1 MRSEQFME
9 TVCSELFVP
18 PQFGAVN
25 DQSPV
30 VVDERNPVDTPLQK
44 HYFAPLRNLCHLKG
58 CLYMRKSGSWF
69 DFLIYVKEY
78 KLKMQVVNAD
88 RF

>member
-1 MRSEQFME
+1 
-9 TVCSELFVP
+9 
-18 PQFGAVN
+18 
-25 DQSPV
+25 
-30 VVDERNPVDTPLQK
+30 
-44 HYFAPLRNLCHLKG
+44 
-58 CLYMRKSGSWF
+58 MRKSGSWF